1 MKKMNKWERNL
12 NTVKRA
18 RERALKKVNE
28 LESKGLYIPD
38 STLKRL
44 YEPLKKRY
52 TEKETKTLYQ
62 SLWNTR
68 SIEKKVRIANKNVN
82 YKTLYMDPFKRK
94 SGISQQAKD
103 RQQKIQ
109 YREPVKVRVGNE
121 GRDIGSQVY
130 EHMKYAMKNHPS
142 QDSALAVSFLM
153 QKLGVA
159 KVNFKKVGDA
169 FDNGRLDKEK
179 FIEEFSKLYDTNE
192 AKAMNYINYF
202 YKQGRSSENAYNS
215 FMEQSKIQSMFNFG
229 KTYQTMSEK
238 DIEMLYSF
246 FENNPVWQQ
255 FKANFDP
262 SDYTDDT
269 GENNKLFEGIIDNLK
284 AGATKQEINNILVNG
299 DFNKL
304 EEMLKEKLR
313 QN

>member
-1 MKKMNKWERNL
+1 MKKTSKWERNL

-28 LESKGLYIPD
+28 LESQGLYIPEG
-38 STLKRL
+38 TRKKL

-52 TEKETKTLYQ
+52 SEKETKALYQ
-62 SLWNTR
+62 SIWNTR
-68 SIEKKVRIANKNVN
+68 SIAKTVKMLNKDVT
-82 YKTLYMDPFKRK
+82 YKTLYMDPFKRQT
-94 SGISQQAKD
+94 GISQQAKD

-109 YREPVKVRVGNE
+109 YREPIKVRVGNE
-121 GRDIGSQVY
+121 GRDIGEQVF
-130 EHMKYAMKNHPS
+130 EHMRYAMQKHPS
-142 QDSALAVSFLM
+142 QDSALAVTFLM

-159 KVNFKKVGDA
+159 KVNFKKVGEA
-169 FDNGRLDKEK
+169 FDNGRIDKEK

-215 FMEQSKIQSMFNFG
+215 FMEQSKIQSMSNFG
-229 KTYQTMSEK
+229 KTYQNMK
-238 DIEMLYSF
+238 DKDVELLYDF

-262 SDYTDDT
+262 SDYADDT
-269 GENNKLFEGIIDNLK
+269 GENNKLFDAIVDNIK
-284 AGATKQEINNILVNG
+284 AGATKQEINNILING
-299 DFNKL
+299 DYTKL
-304 EEMLKEKLR
+304 EEMLKEKLK